1 MNKSLPGAFIAVVCL
16 LAIMGASCKKGV
28 KEPVTLDKAA
38 GTWSINAVRFSAFYG
53 SGTSKDSTIPWKPI
67 IGNNVRFD
75 GVSNMEYCFNLPY
88 KNFGTYQLNAGD
100 SITISFVKDNNRL
113 EGIDYWV
120 KAFGGETTKW
130 KIRLLTATNF
140 NIEKTV
146 DQHIA
151 FPGASTVIMYQNFV
165 R

>member
-1 MNKSLPGAFIAVVCL
+1 M
-16 LAIMGASCKKGV
+16 LAGCKKLIGV
-28 KEPVTLDKAA
+28 KEPVNLDKVN
-38 GTWSINAVRFSAFYG
+38 GTWSINAVRFNAFYG
-53 SGTSKDSTIPWKPI
+53 GEVSKDSTIPWKPI
-67 IGNNVRFD
+67 IGNNVKFD

-88 KNFGTYQLNAGD
+88 KNYGTYKLEPGD
-100 SITISFVKDNNRL
+100 SITISFIKDNNRL

-146 DQHIA
+146 DSHIA
-151 FPGASTVIMYQNFV
+151 FPGASSVIMYQNFV